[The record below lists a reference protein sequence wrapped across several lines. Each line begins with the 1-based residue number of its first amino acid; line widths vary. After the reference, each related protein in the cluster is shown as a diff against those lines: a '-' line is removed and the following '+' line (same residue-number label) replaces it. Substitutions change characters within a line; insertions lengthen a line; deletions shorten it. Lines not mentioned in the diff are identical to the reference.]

1 MHELSLARSIL
12 SIVAEHAG
20 ARRVGCV
27 RVALGPL
34 ACVERRS
41 LEFCWGVVT
50 EGTTAAGA
58 ALAFLDA
65 EGDTF
70 VVREIDL
77 SEDA

>member
-12 SIVAEHAG
+12 SIVGEHAG
-20 ARRVGCV
+20 GRRVGCV

-34 ACVERRS
+34 ACVERSS

-50 EGTTAAGA
+50 EGTAAEGA
-58 ALAFLDA
+58 ALAFVEA

-70 VVREIDL
+70 VVREIEV